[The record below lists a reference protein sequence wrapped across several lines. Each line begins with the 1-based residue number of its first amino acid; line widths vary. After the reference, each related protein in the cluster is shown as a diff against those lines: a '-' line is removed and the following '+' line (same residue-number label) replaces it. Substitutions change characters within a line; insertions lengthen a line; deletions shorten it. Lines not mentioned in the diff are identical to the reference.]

1 MFGIYDEKRGNDLSI
16 LLYRTKGDNLLNTKK
31 VLKGKKNI
39 EIKFINQFLA
49 RRLELCVELFYRL
62 HLDIQFVDPVD

>member
-31 VLKGKKNI
+31 VLKGKKHI
-39 EIKFINQFLA
+39 GIKLTNQYFG
-49 RRLELCVELFYRL
+49 RRLELLCGV
-62 HLDIQFVDPVD
+62 V